1 MANLHILPKKLLEEL
16 EHVVHSL
23 KNQGVNLILFGS
35 FAEGKGRAHSDLDLA
50 YDGGRLDP
58 EVIHT
63 MHQKNRRSPHRPLS
77 GSGGSPKSGCSSSRR
92 NKVTWAFFG
101 RMPLPSSISLI

>member
-16 EHVVHSL
+16 EQVVHSL

-35 FAEGKGRAHSDLDLA
+35 FAEGKGRAHSDLDLV
-50 YDGGRLDP
+50 YDGVDLDP

-63 MHQKNRRSPHRPLS
+63 MQQKIENLHTVRSVDLVDLQRVDAAVAEEI
-77 GSGGSPKSGCSSSRR
+77 KSH
-92 NKVTWAFFG
+92 G
-101 RMPLPSSISLI
+101 RSLQECLCEAACP

>member
-16 EHVVHSL
+16 EQVVHSL

-50 YDGGRLDP
+50 YDGVDLQRVDAAVAEEIKSHGR
-58 EVIHT
+58 
-63 MHQKNRRSPHRPLS
+63 
-77 GSGGSPKSGCSSSRR
+77 
-92 NKVTWAFFG
+92 
-101 RMPLPSSISLI
+101 SLEECLCQAACP

>member
-16 EHVVHSL
+16 EQVVHSFQ
-23 KNQGVNLILFGS
+23 KQSVNLILFGS
-35 FAEGKGRAHSDLDLA
+35 FAEGKGRVHSDLDLA

-63 MHQKNRRSPHRPLS
+63 MHQKIENLHTVRSVDLVDLQRVDAAVAEEINSH
-77 GSGGSPKSGCSSSRR
+77 
-92 NKVTWAFFG
+92 G
-101 RMPLPSSISLI
+101 RSLEECLCQAACP

>member
-16 EHVVHSL
+16 EQVVHSL

-50 YDGGRLDP
+50 YDGENLDP
-58 EVIHT
+58 KVIHT
-63 MHQKNRRSPHRPLS
+63 MHQKIENLHTVRSVDLQRVDAAVAEEI
-77 GSGGSPKSGCSSSRR
+77 KSH
-92 NKVTWAFFG
+92 G
-101 RMPLPSSISLI
+101 RSLQECLCEAACP

>member
-1 MANLHILPKKLLEEL
+1 MANLHILPKKLLKEL

-50 YDGGRLDP
+50 YDGVGLDP
-58 EVIHT
+58 EVIYTVHEEIENLHT
-63 MHQKNRRSPHRPLS
+63 V
-77 GSGGSPKSGCSSSRR
+77 CS
-92 NKVTWAFFG
+92 VD
-101 RMPLPSSISLI
+101 L

>member
-1 MANLHILPKKLLEEL
+1 MANLHILPQKLLEEL
-16 EHVVHSL
+16 EQVVHSL

-58 EVIHT
+58 ELVHT
-63 MHQKNRRSPHRPLS
+63 MHQKIENLHTVRSVDLVDLQRVDAAVAEEI
-77 GSGGSPKSGCSSSRR
+77 KSHWR
-92 NKVTWAFFG
+92 
-101 RMPLPSSISLI
+101 SLEECLCEAAYP

>member
-1 MANLHILPKKLLEEL
+1 MANLHTLPKKLLEEL
-16 EHVVHSL
+16 EQVVHSL

-35 FAEGKGRAHSDLDLA
+35 FAEGKGRAYSDLDLA

-63 MHQKNRRSPHRPLS
+63 MHQTIENLYTVRSVDLVDLQRVDAAVAEEI
-77 GSGGSPKSGCSSSRR
+77 KSH
-92 NKVTWAFFG
+92 G
-101 RMPLPSSISLI
+101 RSLEECLCEAACP